1 MRKVNNW
8 KPDKWCHRSP
18 KIVTGYP
25 PTERIKMKEGKKA
38 ETSMQKGREK
48 KMKKKSLRCLT

>member
-48 KMKKKSLRCLT
+48 R